1 MIDMGINR
9 VTVSGNLTR
18 DPELRATNSGLSVL
32 NIGMAVNDRR
42 KNQETG
48 QWEDQPNFVDVT
60 VFGARADALSSILSK
75 GFKIAVDGK
84 LRWSQWENKQGE
96 RRSKLEIIADEI
108 ELMTARGESGGSAP
122 YSAPGGDA
130 GPDTGKNDEEIPF

>member
-1 MIDMGINR
+1 MGINR

-18 DPELRATNSGLSVL
+18 DPELRATSSGLSVL

-108 ELMTARGESGGSAP
+108 ELMTSRGESGGSAP
-122 YSAPGGDA
+122 YSAPDGDT
-130 GPDTGKNDEEIPF
+130 GSGSGKNDEEIPF

>member
-1 MIDMGINR
+1 MGINR

-18 DPELRATNSGLSVL
+18 DPELRATSSGLSVL

-108 ELMTARGESGGSAP
+108 ELMTGRGESGGSSS
-122 YSAPGGDA
+122 YSEPGGDA
-130 GPDTGKNDEEIPF
+130 SSGTDKNDEEIPF